1 MVGGELDPAA
11 GVEEIVPACPVGE
24 PGALHYQVLAQSV
37 RGEDNAG
44 LGLRW
49 ETQAVAVQLLHV
61 DDGGSHWE
69 LEERGEDYLP
79 AELNTHQ
86 GVSFPQQVVASC
98 LRVQEV
104 GGVDESH
111 VAVLLVRQCRGWLLG
126 ELTQE

>member
-1 MVGGELDPAA
+1 MKGSQREDKIHGSLLVLSELLRCSNAEW
-11 GVEEIVPACPVGE
+11 EEIN
-24 PGALHYQVLAQSV
+24 
-37 RGEDNAG
+37 R
-44 LGLRW
+44 
-49 ETQAVAVQLLHV
+49 
-61 DDGGSHWE
+61 E
-69 LEERGEDYLP
+69 LEERGEDYFP

-86 GVSFPQQVVASC
+86 GVSFPQQVVSSC